1 MFNNKMIDV
10 LHEINAKPFGK
21 TTADSVFLLLE
32 LAAELPE
39 ADRKALYAE
48 YRICMNILM
57 HQDAIPVK
65 YQS

>member
-1 MFNNKMIDV
+1 MFTKQMIDV
-10 LHEINAKPFGK
+10 LHEINSKPFGK

-48 YRICMNILM
+48 YRTCMNILM
-57 HQDAIPVK
+57 HQDALQVK